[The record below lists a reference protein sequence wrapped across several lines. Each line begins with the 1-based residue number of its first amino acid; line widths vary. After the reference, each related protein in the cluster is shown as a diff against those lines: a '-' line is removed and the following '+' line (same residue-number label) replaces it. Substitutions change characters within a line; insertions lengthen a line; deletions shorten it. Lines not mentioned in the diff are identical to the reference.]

1 MPTLH
6 AFVIYCTVYAIAV
19 AVPGPGIVAI
29 VARALGSGFRATIPA
44 AIGTLLGDLV
54 VMTLSVLGLA
64 LIAKA
69 LGTLFLAVKLG
80 GALYLVY
87 LGYRYWT
94 APVSED
100 PASVVNS
107 GSGLLSQ
114 FLLTLGNPKAIT
126 FFVALLPTV
135 IDLNTLNLAGYAQLC
150 AATVIIIPAITL
162 SYAAL
167 ASQVRGLMAS
177 VTARRRINKTAA
189 LVMTGAGIGVAVS

>member
-107 GSGLLSQ
+107 APDRSSIPLRVSLVPPDLEMTTVRVRARSRLSWRNCVTLWRATGTANPFSSTSRQ
-114 FLLTLGNPKAIT
+114 LRPSRSIRWIAERLTH
-126 FFVALLPTV
+126 
-135 IDLNTLNLAGYAQLC
+135 QLRC
-150 AATVIIIPAITL
+150 TRRPSATP
-162 SYAAL
+162 
-167 ASQVRGLMAS
+167 
-177 VTARRRINKTAA
+177 
-189 LVMTGAGIGVAVS
+189 